1 MKIVQAK
8 WLSLGVCVSGLSS
21 TSVLAD
27 VSARIING
35 KEATQEI
42 GRLPAALVSRNA
54 WMPMTVR
61 SFCGASFIGERYA
74 GNCRSLCGR

>member
-8 WLSLGVCVSGLSS
+8 WLSLGVCVVSLSS

-35 KEATQEI
+35 KEATQ
-42 GRLPAALVSRNA
+42 GNWPFMAALVSRNVNA
-54 WMPMTVR
+54 YDGQ
-61 SFCGASFIGERYA
+61 FCGASFIGDTA
-74 GNCRSLCGR
+74 A